1 MNEKMKGIILRKVE
15 DFIEFKQFKELVF
28 VLKFMF
34 CLTENR
40 CTSYRRIL
48 RVDVRY
54 LKELWIWLHPFLSVP
69 GLREPRWRETFCL
82 ISSLVIWERIKHQFS
97 KKREMQE
104 AQGAVAHFAHSKAKT
119 GLTRSSYR
127 GSWLICS
134 GIMLSAQFHTTRQW
148 NQRYQLLL

>member
-15 DFIEFKQFKELVF
+15 DFIAFKQFKELVF

-54 LKELWIWLHPFLSVP
+54 LKEL
-69 GLREPRWRETFCL
+69 
-82 ISSLVIWERIKHQFS
+82 
-97 KKREMQE
+97 
-104 AQGAVAHFAHSKAKT
+104 
-119 GLTRSSYR
+119 
-127 GSWLICS
+127 
-134 GIMLSAQFHTTRQW
+134 
-148 NQRYQLLL
+148 